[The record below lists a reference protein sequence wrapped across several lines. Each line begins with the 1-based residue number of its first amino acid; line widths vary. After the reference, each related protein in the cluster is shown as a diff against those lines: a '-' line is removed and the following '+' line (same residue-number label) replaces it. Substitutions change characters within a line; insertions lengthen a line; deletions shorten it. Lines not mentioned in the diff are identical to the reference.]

1 MKEVWKDVEGYE
13 GLYQISNL
21 GKVKTLAREIKSS
34 NRKKIIYKRIYF
46 NRKYRQKWI
55 FYSHIKQQWN

>member
-21 GKVKTLAREIKSS
+21 GKVKTLAREIKRS

-46 NRKYRQKWI
+46 NRKYC
-55 FYSHIKQQWN
+55 